1 MKDKIILITG
11 ATSGI
16 GKAAALAL
24 ARQGAHIILHGR
36 DGRKVNAARQ
46 EIVYETGNAA
56 VDVVMADLSLLAET
70 RKLAEQLL
78 RRYRRLDV
86 LINNAGVMMGR
97 QREVTAEGYEV
108 TFAVNFLTPML
119 LTALLLPL
127 LQNGPEGRIINVASS
142 AHKQSARTDFSDW
155 QLEKGY
161 DPMRAYGNAKLFLIL
176 ATQQMAKLLKAE
188 ASAVGPADPGKDR
201 MPVTAN
207 TMHPGAVASNFSV
220 ESDLGPVLK
229 ILGRLA
235 RRWFRTVEEGAD
247 TMVWLAESEQV
258 RGTSGLYFIDRK
270 PGVVGKKYNTVE
282 NERRVW
288 EYCKKELGV
297 RFGAGC

>member
-16 GKAAALAL
+16 GRAAALAL

-46 EIVYETGNAA
+46 EIVSQTGNTA
-56 VDVVMADLSLLAET
+56 VDVVTANLSLLAET
-70 RKLAEQLL
+70 RRLAEQVL
-78 RRYRRLDV
+78 RRYQRLDV
-86 LINNAGVMMGR
+86 LINNAGMMMGR
-97 QREVTAEGYEV
+97 QREVTEEGYEA
-108 TFAVNFLTPML
+108 TLAVNFLAPML

-127 LQNGPEGRIINVASS
+127 LQKSPEGRIINVASS
-142 AHKQSARTDFSDW
+142 AHKESARTNFSDW

-161 DPMRAYGNAKLFLIL
+161 SPMRAYGNAKLFLIL
-176 ATQQMAKLLKAE
+176 ATQRMAKLLRAE
-188 ASAVGPADPGKDR
+188 ASTKSPADKER

-229 ILGRLA
+229 VLGRLA
-235 RRWFRTVEEGAD
+235 RRFFRTVEQGAD
-247 TMVWLAESEQV
+247 TMVWLAESEEV
-258 RGTSGLYFIDRK
+258 RGASGFYFIDRK
-270 PGVVGKKYNTVE
+270 PAKVGKKYNTEE

-288 EYCKKELGV
+288 EYCKEELGV
-297 RFGAGC
+297 CFGAGC